1 MNLPHDYEFPTARLL
16 IFAKAPVPGRVK
28 TRLARRLGTRGAA
41 ALYKK
46 LLRQTLAIAREARLC
61 PVELWCAPD
70 GRHGFFTACR
80 REYGVRLRRQCGGDL
95 GRRMNQALNR
105 TLAAHRFAVL
115 IGGDCVSLGA
125 AELRGAVSR
134 LAAGRDAVLGPARD
148 GGYLLVG
155 LRQPRPALFRG
166 IAWGTPAVLAATR
179 RRLRRSGADWAEL
192 SPGWDVDTPA
202 DLRRLRRVQV
212 GESVTSASPKYSA
225 V

>member
-1 MNLPHDYEFPTARLL
+1 MNQTYEFPAARLL

-28 TRLARRLGTRGAA
+28 TRLAGRMGTRGAA
-41 ALYKK
+41 ELYKK
-46 LLRQTLAIAREARLC
+46 LLRQTLAIARAARLC

-105 TLAAHRFAVL
+105 TLAVHRFAVL

-202 DLRRLRRVQV
+202 DLRRLRRVQA
-212 GESVTSASPKYSA
+212 GESITSVSPKYSA

>member
-28 TRLARRLGTRGAA
+28 TRLAGRLGTRGAA
-41 ALYKK
+41 ELYKK
-46 LLRQTLAIAREARLC
+46 LLRRTLAIARAARLC

-105 TLAAHRFAVL
+105 TLTVHRFAVL

-125 AELRGAVSR
+125 AELHAAFSR
-134 LAAGRDAVLGPARD
+134 LATGRDAVLGPARD

-166 IAWGTPAVLAATR
+166 IAWGMPAVLAATR
-179 RRLRRSGADWAEL
+179 RRLRWSGVDWAEL

-202 DLRRLRRVQV
+202 DLRRLRRVQAE
-212 GESVTSASPKYSA
+212 ESITSASPKYSA